1 MMDVD
6 ANKFMRLFCK
16 SYRHTSTSKSLIVFY
31 LYKKFSKF
39 IFSNSHLEVIVMY
52 SGHCTDLPSERP
64 FQRQLVRI
72 SGDEPENDSICGTLY
87 MHAMLTRS
95 ECKPRLSPSCFEQR
109 TNYALGGWIEYI
121 ATLRIILCSLEERE
135 NIKLVLSDLLEAE
148 ERVKAASQ

>member
-1 MMDVD
+1 M
-6 ANKFMRLFCK
+6 NTFFTYTK
-16 SYRHTSTSKSLIVFY
+16 I
-31 LYKKFSKF
+31 SKF
-39 IFSNSHLEVIVMY
+39 LFNNSHLEVTVMY

-95 ECKPRLSPSCFEQR
+95 ECKPSLSLSCFEQR

-121 ATLRIILCSLEERE
+121 ATLRIILCSLERTD
-135 NIKLVLSDLLEAE
+135 NMKLVLSDLLEAD